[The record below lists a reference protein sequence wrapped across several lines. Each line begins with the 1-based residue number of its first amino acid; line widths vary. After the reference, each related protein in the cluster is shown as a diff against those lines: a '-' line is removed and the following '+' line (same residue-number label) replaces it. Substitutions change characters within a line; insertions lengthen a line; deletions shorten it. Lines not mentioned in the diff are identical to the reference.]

1 MSSEKEKKTFA
12 ESMAEW
18 KLFLYNPRTGEV
30 LGRTGKSW
38 GMILLFYTV
47 FYAFLASLFVFT
59 MWVMLQTVDDKNPK
73 YQDRVSSPGVVMRPK
88 MNKALEL
95 FINRNT
101 NDDIIKHLNSFL
113 EAYDE
118 ANQTNKALCQAG
130 RYRDAQNGPP
140 NEDNVWPACRF
151 NRSDFGECA
160 SPDYGYTNQ
169 TPCVFIKL
177 NRIIGFK
184 PGTVN
189 EAPKVMCS
197 SKKEGD
203 NLGELEYF
211 PNGGTL
217 DQMYFPYYG
226 KKLDPMYTQ
235 PLVAVR
241 FLNLT
246 KQTEVTVECKVIAR
260 NVKVI
265 DERDKFLGRVT
276 FKIKLED

>member
-30 LGRTGKSW
+30 LGRTGRSW

-113 EAYDE
+113 LAYSE
-118 ANQTNKALCQAG
+118 ANQTKRALCEAG
-130 RYRDAQNGPP
+130 KYRDAQKGPP

-151 NRSDFGECA
+151 NQSDFGECA
-160 SPDYGYTNQ
+160 SPSYGYANQ

-184 PGTVN
+184 PGTVK

-197 SKKEGD
+197 SKKESD
-203 NLGELEYF
+203 SLGELEYF

-246 KQTEVTVECKVIAR
+246 MQREVTVECKVIAR

-276 FKIKLED
+276 FKIKLEN